1 MECQLPPTC
10 SHTPMVKGLCQQQRL
25 VAPVVPLQV
34 AHLLLCPQL
43 HHLTG
48 ITPTVACLET
58 EIAHHVPL
66 AVLEHK
72 DGGFVNLD
80 GQLFTI
86 RAYSMVHV
94 CLTRTRVASGV
105 P

>member
-43 HHLTG
+43 PHLTALDALHFYYKFENKG
-48 ITPTVACLET
+48 NFGYELHIALE
-58 EIAHHVPL
+58 
-66 AVLEHK
+66 
-72 DGGFVNLD
+72 
-80 GQLFTI
+80 
-86 RAYSMVHV
+86 S
-94 CLTRTRVASGV
+94 
-105 P
+105 